1 MGLVISLLIG
11 TFGVWFVAHK
21 MVIPSDRLG
30 VTFYVL
36 GFSVLSFFIN
46 LLSVPYN
53 ALIIAHEQMKAF
65 AYISII
71 EVVLKLLVAYLL
83 LISPVDKLWLY
94 ALSMVLVA
102 LIVRFTYVLY
112 CKRHFAECR
121 FLWGFDRRLLSRM
134 FAFSGWAFLGNGAIV
149 LKDQG
154 SNVLLNLFGGPAVN
168 AARGI
173 AMQVNAAVYSFVM
186 NFMQASN
193 PQITKNYASGN
204 LEAMYSLIIRCSK
217 FSFFYHVDD
226 LVAPLC
232 GR

>member
-1 MGLVISLLIG
+1 MAIRLEHGVGGL
-11 TFGVWFVAHK
+11 
-21 MVIPSDRLG
+21 DR
-30 VTFYVL
+30 
-36 GFSVLSFFIN
+36 
-46 LLSVPYN
+46 
-53 ALIIAHEQMKAF
+53 AF
-65 AYISII
+65 H
-71 EVVLKLLVAYLL
+71 LC
-83 LISPVDKLWLY
+83 
-94 ALSMVLVA
+94 
-102 LIVRFTYVLY
+102 VLY

-154 SNVLLNLFGGPAVN
+154 KQRPLNLFGGPAVN

-204 LEAMYSLIIRCSK
+204 FKRRCIPRS
-217 FSFFYHVDD
+217 SGAASSAFYHVDD